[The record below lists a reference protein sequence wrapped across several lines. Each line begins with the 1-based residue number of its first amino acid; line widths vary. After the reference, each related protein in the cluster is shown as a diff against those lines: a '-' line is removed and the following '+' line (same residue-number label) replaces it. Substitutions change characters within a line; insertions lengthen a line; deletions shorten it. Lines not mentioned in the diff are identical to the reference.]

1 MHGFPEWRR
10 LSLLMELPRW
20 NLALPLIF
28 FRCWRDVVEESQ
40 AAFRRLDPCLP
51 SPLRPWI
58 TIIQNLPAM
67 KARRLCNSLAAIMN
81 LSTACA
87 SFRRL
92 CCRQMKRWW
101 TQIRTAVNNEK
112 VNGTYLDGIPFS
124 NCVRLASSVGAGFRT
139 TTIRQAGPRKRTLE
153 SDIVRSLV
161 IWPDDE
167 ERPASGSSSS
177 VSRLVEDEAGPAS
190 YGTLSSSLWFDANPA
205 VPDLIFPGS

>member
-1 MHGFPEWRR
+1 
-10 LSLLMELPRW
+10 
-20 NLALPLIF
+20 
-28 FRCWRDVVEESQ
+28 
-40 AAFRRLDPCLP
+40 
-51 SPLRPWI
+51 
-58 TIIQNLPAM
+58 M
-67 KARRLCNSLAAIMN
+67 KARHLCNSLAAIAN
-81 LSTACA
+81 LSTACT
-87 SFRRL
+87 SLRLL

-112 VNGTYLDGIPFS
+112 VNGRYLDGIPFS

-161 IWPDDE
+161 VWPDDE

-205 VPDLIFPGS
+205 VPDLISDDQERPASGSSSTVLRLVEDEAGPASYGSPSSSLWFDANPAVPVVIFPGSERG